1 MMKSN
6 SSVNMF
12 VQTESD
18 ENEFET
24 CNKII
29 MDFPLFKVIGMVP
42 ANEPKLMKPNSSVDM
57 FIQTESDEKE
67 FETYNRITM
76 DVTPSKVTS
85 VVSVNEPPM
94 MTLRERNNK
103 N

>member
-1 MMKSN
+1 MKSN
-6 SSVNMF
+6 LSVDMF

-29 MDFPLFKVIGMVP
+29 MDFPPSKVTGMVP
-42 ANEPKLMKPNSSVDM
+42 ANEPKLMKPNSSVNM
-57 FIQTESDEKE
+57 FVQTKSDENE

-76 DVTPSKVTS
+76 DVPPSKVTS
-85 VVSVNEPPM
+85 VVLVNQPPM